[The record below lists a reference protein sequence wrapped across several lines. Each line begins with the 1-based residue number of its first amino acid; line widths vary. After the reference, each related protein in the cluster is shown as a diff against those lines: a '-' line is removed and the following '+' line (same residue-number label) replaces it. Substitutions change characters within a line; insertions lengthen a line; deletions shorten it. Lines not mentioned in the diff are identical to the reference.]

1 VHHYSF
7 KQVGFFASGLLIT
20 KFLEFNMD
28 HILFID
34 GCFQQKEYHLLEG
47 HHWVTEHFLSLPPGC
62 GTVCR

>member
-1 VHHYSF
+1 
-7 KQVGFFASGLLIT
+7 
-20 KFLEFNMD
+20 MD